1 MNEELKENSKFESGT
16 NPHSKFIFQIYSL
29 FSLKQGEF
37 KLLFFSSL
45 FIFSLFCSYALLR
58 PIRDAL
64 GIHGGTD
71 ELKWLFLGTFI
82 ATLICSLIAMWLS
95 GSIKRKLYTDAIFIF
110 FGLNLFGFF
119 IAMQIISDE
128 SLAFAWL
135 CRVFY
140 IWVSVF
146 NLFII
151 SSAWSVLADV
161 FSKNQSKSM
170 FGIISAGASLGG
182 IAGASLVGFLR
193 GVETQNFIFLSAFLL
208 AFALILKN
216 LILKEALNLLQ
227 NESERTNFTQK
238 FNLPLPSKNPFEGFK
253 IIVKSPYLLCFVGFI
268 LLLTSVSTFLYM
280 EQARIVRSVFDSRE
294 ARAAAFANI
303 DLIVQSASFFIQ
315 IFLTA
320 KIAKFFGIKWL
331 LALLGFVIAVG
342 FVMLSFTHP
351 AFWGIAIVMSLR
363 RIGEYALV
371 KPAREML
378 FVPLNG
384 ESKYKVKNFLDTVV
398 YRGGDTIS
406 SQIESVGLAKFGVGG
421 VLLLGGVIS
430 LLWGFLGLNLAKK
443 YENLD
448 KK

>member
-1 MNEELKENSKFESGT
+1 MNKAKFT
-16 NPHSKFIFQIYSL
+16 DNFDLL
-29 FSLKQGEF
+29 FEIKREEF
-37 KLLFFSSL
+37 KLLLYSAF

-64 GIHGGTD
+64 GIHGGSD
-71 ELKWLFLGTFI
+71 ELKWLFLGTFV
-82 ATLICSLIAMWLS
+82 ATIVCSFVAMWLS
-95 GSIKRKLYTDAIFIF
+95 GVIRCKLYTDAIFIF
-110 FGLNLFGFF
+110 FALNLLGFF
-119 IAMQIISDE
+119 VAMRFIDAQS
-128 SLAFAWL
+128 SAFATL

-146 NLFII
+146 NLFVI

-161 FSKNQSKSM
+161 FSKEMSKSM

-182 IAGASLVGFLR
+182 IAGAGLVSFLR
-193 GVETQNFIFLSAFLL
+193 EVSTQNFIFLSAFFLF
-208 AFALILKN
+208 FALILKN
-216 LILKEALNLLQ
+216 LIIKEGLNLLQ
-227 NESERTNFTQK
+227 NESEKANFTQK
-238 FNLPLPSKNPFEGFK
+238 FSTPLPSKNPLDGFK
-253 IIVKSPYLLCFVGFI
+253 IIAKSPYLLSFVGFV

-280 EQARIVRSVFDSRE
+280 EQARIVRAVFETRE

-331 LALLGFVIAVG
+331 LALLGFVIALG
-342 FVMLSFTHP
+342 FIMLNFTHP
-351 AFWGIAIVMSLR
+351 AFWGIALVMSLR

-378 FVPLNG
+378 FVPLDS

-398 YRGGDTIS
+398 YRGGDALS
-406 SQIESVGLAKFGVGG
+406 SQVESIALAKFGVSG
-421 VLLLGGVIS
+421 VLILGAIIS
-430 LLWGFLGLNLAKK
+430 FVWGILGLNLSKK
-443 YENLD
+443 YEKL
-448 KK
+448 K